1 MSNSLTSVS
10 RPATRILLVLTLVAG
25 LFGGVTAT
33 GAAPAQA
40 TASSGVSATTANRA
54 LHFAATRRG
63 SLYKYGA
70 VGPRRFDCSG
80 FTKWSYAR
88 AGKRLPRSTTQQYRA
103 TIRVTRSVRRG
114 DLVFFMSRG
123 RTYHVGIYAG
133 AGRIWHAPKP
143 GQRVRLARI
152 WSRSVSYRRVR

>member
-1 MSNSLTSVS
+1 
-10 RPATRILLVLTLVAG
+10 LVVG
-25 LFGGVTAT
+25 LFGGVTTT
-33 GAAPAQA
+33 GAAPAKA
-40 TASSGVSATTANRA
+40 TGSSGVSATTANRA
-54 LHFAATRRG
+54 LHFAATRKGAPYR
-63 SLYKYGA
+63 YGA

-103 TIRVTRSVRRG
+103 TIRVTRSHARRG
-114 DLVFFMSRG
+114 DLVFFLSGG

-143 GQRVRLARI
+143 GDHVRLAKI
-152 WSRSVSYRRVR
+152 WSRSVAYRRVR